1 MYDYKVPN
9 NGNNNDWNNIQVE
22 DMARFWE
29 LPNSDE
35 FKFFYFE
42 ATDLHGEPVDQLTPD
57 HHVFPLPS
65 T

>member
-9 NGNNNDWNNIQVE
+9 NANNNDWNNIQVE

-29 LPNSDE
+29 LPNADE

-42 ATDLHGEPVDQLTPD
+42 ALDLH
-57 HHVFPLPS
+57 S
-65 T
+65 